1 LSLRRGFGLTSEPS
15 GETLVKIIAK
25 RNLPFRSSRGDRRMA
40 TQSTRA
46 SRMNNHLTASRPLQ

>member
-1 LSLRRGFGLTSEPS
+1 MTSEPS

-46 SRMNNHLTASRPLQ
+46 SRMNNHLNASRPLQ